1 MNARVE
7 RTVER
12 AVAVKKPKNKVI
24 VVNFE
29 PEQLKA
35 PFLLRCGALII
46 DYIIVISAPVVGVLI
61 SRYMG
66 YDGAKLLNSEVY
78 HISLIVS
85 LLLGLTNFVI
95 FPMLTGQSIGKMLT
109 GTKIVKSDGNSVSIS
124 RILVRHLIGYPL
136 TILTF
141 GLGFIFSAFNTTGRS
156 LHDYL
161 AGTTVVF
168 GRRRVLKNEP
178 ETR

>member
-1 MNARVE
+1 MSARVE

-12 AVAVKKPKNKVI
+12 AVAVKKPRNKV
-24 VVNFE
+24 VVVKFD

-46 DYIIVISAPVVGVLI
+46 DYIIIVSAPVVGVLI

-66 YDGAKLLNSEVY
+66 NDGAKLLNSEIY

-85 LLLGLTNFVI
+85 LLLGLTNLVI

-109 GTKIVKSDGNSVSIS
+109 GTKIVKSDGSAVSIS

-141 GLGFIFSAFNTTGRS
+141 GLGFIFSAFNPTGRS

-161 AGTTVVF
+161 AGTTVIF
-168 GRRRVLKNEP
+168 GRRRVLKKDSDA
-178 ETR
+178 